1 MITLRLDKNGGIN
14 KGDIKAFE
22 HDNLSEVYIIQL
34 YKNGAIY
41 DLTNKSIELTMV
53 ERKRKIGDMVTLPIY
68 NATEGKIKLEVV
80 SDITKQDGIYD
91 FKLTVKDTTG
101 LIETFPNFQ
110 VEIKNDIT
118 DSITGEII
126 QDPNF
131 TILTDGL
138 KALADYNIYKTNAL
152 KVPEI
157 EQDIVEI
164 NEQLDTIV
172 QYNLKDFGAVF
183 DGVTDDTYAW
193 EKLRDSLSDKGGVL
207 ILPIGK
213 TILKKH
219 IIFEK
224 PLVVK
229 GSFAPLLDYENGSVI
244 NMQEEGEITFR
255 GISSSAHNINI
266 TGSIGNTGNGI
277 NFECGKPSGSNILVT
292 EQGGNG
298 LVIGSEEIKINVN
311 SFNFNNI
318 RSRSNKLNGIV
329 VTSSETD
336 PTKFD
341 ANAGIMI
348 NVDSCGNGESGY
360 LFKNCANNTFININ
374 AEVSNKK
381 GITFEN
387 AMGNTVIQPYL
398 EGSLEYEISFDES
411 SYQNTISKLR
421 ADMDTLTNIIDNGV
435 ENTIVGIER
444 SKARFPFINGI
455 YGIKKAIISSPNIG
469 GYFSFTQL
477 GTRDLRIAYEGYDAV
492 VNVDAR
498 GVTQPT
504 TYKFDK
510 IKIGNDIVSMTNVLY
525 GIAIINFDNC
535 VGNYVSAKNM
545 IVQGAKVGDFVQ
557 ISTDKVHENIIF
569 SAMVTSENIVS
580 VRVANISSSQ
590 VNLGD
595 ITCKV
600 MITRME

>member
-1 MITLRLDKNGGIN
+1 MNLLDKIAYDTGGYTVQEILSSFCKKIIEIIDLVNKNEEVCDEAHTLIENIRNEVVPPLVEDIMKELQDNGYFDRLVNVNLIEQLRTELTTLLNDAITEHTTRLDN
-14 KGDIKAFE
+14 FE
-22 HDNLSEVYIIQL
+22 SQL
-34 YKNGAIY
+34 
-41 DLTNKSIELTMV
+41 E
-53 ERKRKIGDMVTLPIY
+53 
-68 NATEGKIKLEVV
+68 
-80 SDITKQDGIYD
+80 
-91 FKLTVKDTTG
+91 
-101 LIETFPNFQ
+101 
-110 VEIKNDIT
+110 
-118 DSITGEII
+118 
-126 QDPNF
+126 
-131 TILTDGL
+131 
-138 KALADYNIYKTNAL
+138 
-152 KVPEI
+152 
-157 EQDIVEI
+157 
-164 NEQLDTIV
+164 TIV

-183 DGVTDDTYAW
+183 DGVTDDTHAW
-193 EKLRDSLSDKGGVL
+193 ERLRDSLSDKGGKL

-213 TILKKH
+213 TVLKKH

-224 PLVVK
+224 PLIIEGVF
-229 GSFAPLLDYENGSVI
+229 SPLLDYENGSVI
-244 NMQEEGEITFR
+244 IMQGEGEITFR

-266 TGSIGNTGNGI
+266 TGTIGNTGNGI

-298 LVIGSEEIKINVN
+298 IVIGSEEIKINVN

-318 RSRSNKLNGIV
+318 RSRANKLNGIV
-329 VTSSETD
+329 VTSSESD

-348 NVDSCGNGESGY
+348 NADSCGNGESGY

-421 ADMDTLTNIIDNGV
+421 ADMDTVTNIIDNGR

-444 SKARFPFINGI
+444 SKARFPFINGN
-455 YGIKKAIISSPNIG
+455 YGIKKAIISSPNVG
-469 GYFSFTQL
+469 GYFSFSQL

-525 GIAIINFDNC
+525 GIAPINFDNC
-535 VGNYVSAKNM
+535 VGNYVTAKNM
-545 IVQGAKVGDFVQ
+545 TVQGAKVGDFVQ
-557 ISTDKVHENIIF
+557 ISTDKVHENIVF
-569 SAMVTSENIVS
+569 SGMVTEDNIVS
-580 VRVANISSSQ
+580 IRCANISSST
-590 VNLGD
+590 VSLGD
-595 ITCKV
+595 VVCKV
-600 MITRME
+600 MVTRME

>member
-1 MITLRLDKNGGIN
+1 MIQTENINLPILQEGDKYSKDIQNQAFRDIDREIKGLNDRVKILDNVEGSIIETKEDVESLKVN
-14 KGDIKAFE
+14 KADALTTNNKFE
-22 HDNLSEVYIIQL
+22 QLDNKIETKISEV
-34 YKNGAIY
+34 
-41 DLTNKSIELTMV
+41 
-53 ERKRKIGDMVTLPIY
+53 
-68 NATEGKIKLEVV
+68 
-80 SDITKQDGIYD
+80 
-91 FKLTVKDTTG
+91 
-101 LIETFPNFQ
+101 
-110 VEIKNDIT
+110 
-118 DSITGEII
+118 
-126 QDPNF
+126 
-131 TILTDGL
+131 
-138 KALADYNIYKTNAL
+138 
-152 KVPEI
+152 
-157 EQDIVEI
+157 
-164 NEQLDTIV
+164 NEQLETIV

-183 DGVTDDTYAW
+183 DGITDDTYAW

-213 TILKKH
+213 TVLKKH

-224 PLVVK
+224 PLVIK
-229 GSFAPLLDYENGSVI
+229 GSFAPLLDSANGSVI
-244 NMQEEGEITFR
+244 NMQEGGEITLR
-255 GISSSAHNINI
+255 GISSSAHSINI

-298 LVIGSEEIKINVN
+298 IVIGSEEIKINVN

-318 RSRSNKLNGIV
+318 RSRANKLNGIV
-329 VTSSETD
+329 VTSSESD

-341 ANAGIMI
+341 ANAGIII
-348 NVDSCGNGESGY
+348 NADSCGNGESGY

-398 EGSLEYEISFDES
+398 EGNLEYEISFDES

-477 GTRDLRIAYEGYDAV
+477 GTRDLRIAYEGYDAI

-535 VGNYVSAKNM
+535 VGNYVTAKNM

-595 ITCKV
+595 ITCRV